1 MKKKARIARV
11 ASDEKGR
18 PHGADRTKH
27 HKFIISLAT
36 KAYDYE
42 HQHHRQQQTSM
53 DRRPSETSRPGNK
66 LNEITRCLEASI
78 ALTGGVTS
86 NTSPRPTGQ
95 TATSRSPTTSRNFQ
109 TSSTKSVSFAPK
121 LRCLIIPS
129 LQDMTDD
136 DIASIWVTEEDAK
149 ANQEGTTYTIR
160 AARRQAQARDDD
172 ATDYCL
178 RGLECIIRG
187 TKHYREIQKRRND
200 LIHNVLLIQSRHWEL
215 GCDQADPNVLRTISE
230 RFSEEQVT
238 RAIALGASDAAYVHR
253 LHRSGK

>member
-1 MKKKARIARV
+1 
-11 ASDEKGR
+11 
-18 PHGADRTKH
+18 
-27 HKFIISLAT
+27 
-36 KAYDYE
+36 
-42 HQHHRQQQTSM
+42 M

-78 ALTGGVTS
+78 VLTGGVAS
-86 NTSPRPTGQ
+86 NTSPRPTRP
-95 TATSRSPTTSRNFQ
+95 TTTSPITSRNSQ

-136 DIASIWVTEEDAK
+136 DIASTWVTEEDAK
-149 ANQEGTTYTIR
+149 ANQEETTYTIR
-160 AARRQAQARDDD
+160 AARRQAQARGGIIIPNDDD
-172 ATDYCL
+172 VTDCCL